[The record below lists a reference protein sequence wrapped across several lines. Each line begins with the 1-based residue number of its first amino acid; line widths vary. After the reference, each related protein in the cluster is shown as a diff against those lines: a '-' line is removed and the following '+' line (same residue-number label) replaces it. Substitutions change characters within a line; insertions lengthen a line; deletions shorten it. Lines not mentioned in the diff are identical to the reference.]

1 MRLSGGQSGQA
12 LVGVMT
18 VMVVLFALAGGVA
31 LAASALLS
39 DRGQSGAAAD
49 DFQVRSAVS
58 DSVAQLAGSTSRCWA
73 PPVASPSP
81 GPPPSPTPSATPL
94 QLVLPGGATP
104 RALCSREDTV
114 VAGSVQRRDG
124 PGACFTLDLGQQT
137 GRLAVLFDV
146 RATASGW
153 AYLDGS
159 AQASCSSTPDLD
171 SLPPTCWQF
180 VRGAPVAQ
188 VDLSCNFQ
196 SKTDVRLHVSIP
208 GNGPG
213 AVFTATQDPSASPS
227 TLGSLYL
234 LATGTGLASPDYE
247 ESVLFVGTSGPFANR
262 LLYEARL
269 P

>member
-12 LVGVMT
+12 LVGVLT
-18 VMVVLFALAGGVA
+18 VMVVLFALAGAVA
-31 LAASALLS
+31 LAASELLTG
-39 DRGQSGAAAD
+39 RGQSRAAAD

-73 PPVASPSP
+73 PPVASPLPSS
-81 GPPPSPTPSATPL
+81 PSPTPSATPL
-94 QLVLPGGATP
+94 QLALPGGATP
-104 RALCSREDTV
+104 RALCSREDAV

-124 PGACFTLDLGQQT
+124 AGTCFTLDLGQQT
-137 GRLAVLFDV
+137 GRVAVLFDV
-146 RATASGW
+146 RPTGSGW
-153 AYLDGS
+153 VYLDGGS
-159 AQASCSSTPDLD
+159 QSSCSATPDLD
-171 SLPPTCWQF
+171 SLPPTCWQ
-180 VRGAPVAQ
+180 VVGGGPVAQ

-196 SKTDVRLHVSIP
+196 TKTDVRLHVNIP

-213 AVFTATQDPSASPS
+213 AVFTATQNPSASTS
-227 TLGSLYL
+227 SLGSVYL
-234 LATGTGLASPDYE
+234 LASGTGVASPDYE